1 MLQTTSLQ
9 DVLSDP
15 SGLSYFMEFM
25 DRRGDMIRLQ
35 FWLLVEGFKTSSGGQ
50 AGRNDNA
57 YLDDVRMVYD
67 MYFAKSSPNRIAIPD
82 DVFKELK
89 HIVHD
94 KQQPNEETSG
104 DMNQASNIL
113 AKIQQIVYQD
123 INTRDFP
130 SFRRSD
136 LYFKYLTTYANSNRD
151 MTSAS
156 RRSLDDIFPN
166 NSSTSVVRDEEPVI
180 KTALPLER
188 ASSAR
193 PRMAPKWSMEDGDKA
208 DSDSEI
214 NHGRVSKSKIAPVR
228 DAAHVLSNQN
238 GTPPA
243 VDYERPKGHSRAS
256 SDTSLM
262 GNPNRFQS
270 FGKFLEAS
278 NDWLPSSEWYPFRKK
293 RDELLENNG
302 NKRHSMAG
310 SIQSLETTLEYDEDD
325 NMTSSIGTLD
335 ESDRRAMMLQGEA
348 YRTATVEAV
357 EAEFQSI
364 MDHGE
369 MNISEQEDNNTDND
383 DDVLHPLPS
392 ASRSAPVSP
401 HLSSRS
407 PPPLP
412 GRSSPSNLRSRNVS
426 NDLSHPSSRTSLLIR
441 PTKYAKASMALPVS
455 NTSASP
461 AWTSAS
467 NTKTTSEVAHDEME
481 VVSPLAIPKNID
493 SFDHADVNKE
503 DDERSDV
510 HLAPPGDLMLAV
522 KIEKLSDDIE
532 KLKQQESIVD
542 ALIKKAEGA
551 NKLEELRILQK
562 SKNALIRELHQIE
575 YQKSQYES
583 QEFENVLVPGRTNV
597 TITNSTIGTD
607 NHGDYALY
615 VIEVH
620 QVGYD
625 GNYDSGW
632 VVGRRYSE
640 FYSLHRR
647 LQEQY
652 SIVRM
657 IGFPRKRAILKLQK
671 TFVESRR
678 IALERY
684 LQQLIKNPDVCK
696 SSELRSFLSQQN
708 MYAPTS
714 DKDDDSSISNGISTS
729 SPLQRIGSV
738 DSSNSYRGRAHFNP
752 SPASSDIID
761 DVSRPSS
768 STYGDGPDSE
778 QLAYNNGRPKPRH
791 QNSNGFM
798 RHIYKTVAQGIDD
811 MRVGPSMLDLI
822 TQQLGQQVMQFTT
835 DPEASLSPETQL
847 GSESDNVTAAVV
859 SAAASLGLNIQQ
871 AETASSE
878 TLQSRAAAN
887 RFAKLPEAEE
897 TIKFADSLCDLFIE
911 MFELREK
918 NNWLRRQAV
927 VIVLQQLFGGTVER
941 YGHDN
946 KIC

>member
-1 MLQTTSLQ
+1 
-9 DVLSDP
+9 
-15 SGLSYFMEFM
+15 M

-35 FWLLVEGFKTSSGGQ
+35 FWLLVEGLKTSSGSQ
-50 AGRNDNA
+50 AGRNDA

-67 MYFAKSSPNRIAIPD
+67 MYFAKSSPNRISIPD
-82 DVFKELK
+82 DVFNELED
-89 HIVHD
+89 IVQN
-94 KQQPNEETSG
+94 KQKPDEETSG
-104 DMNQASNIL
+104 GNMNQASNTL

-151 MTSAS
+151 ATAAS
-156 RRSLDDIFPN
+156 RRSLDDIFPKSPN
-166 NSSTSVVRDEEPVI
+166 ISVVVKDDVEPVV

-193 PRMAPKWSMEDGDKA
+193 PRMAPKWSTEDGDKA

-214 NHGRVSKSKIAPVR
+214 NHGRIMKIN
-228 DAAHVLSNQN
+228 AAHERETALSLSNQN
-238 GTPPA
+238 NTPPSH
-243 VDYERPKGHSRAS
+243 RPKGHSRAS
-256 SDTSLM
+256 SDTSLLS
-262 GNPNRFQS
+262 NPNRFQS

-278 NDWLPSSEWYPFRKK
+278 NDWLPTSEWYPFRKK
-293 RDELLENNG
+293 RDELQEGNE

-310 SIQSLETTLEYDEDD
+310 SIQSLETTPEYDEDD

-335 ESDRRAMMLQGEA
+335 DSDRRAMMMQGDA

-364 MDHGE
+364 MDYGE
-369 MNISEQEDNNTDND
+369 LNISEQEDNNTDND
-383 DDVLHPLPS
+383 DDLLHPLPS

-401 HLSSRS
+401 RYSSRS
-407 PPPLP
+407 PPPQA
-412 GRSSPSNLRSRNVS
+412 GRSSPSNLRSRNFS
-426 NDLSHPSSRTSLLIR
+426 NDLSHPSNRTSLLIR
-441 PTKYAKASMALPVS
+441 PSKYAKASMALPVS

-467 NTKTTSEVAHDEME
+467 NSKTTSEVAHDEME
-481 VVSPLAIPKNID
+481 VVSPTTIPKDIS
-493 SFDHADVNKE
+493 SFVHGDGNKE
-503 DDERSDV
+503 EDEKSDV

-532 KLKQQESIVD
+532 KLRQQDSIVD
-542 ALIKKAEGA
+542 ALIKKAEA
-551 NKLEELRILQK
+551 TNKLEELRILQK

-597 TITNSTIGTD
+597 SITNSTIGND
-607 NHGDYALY
+607 SHGDFALY

-640 FYSLHRR
+640 FYNLHRR
-647 LQEQY
+647 LQEKY
-652 SIVRM
+652 AIVRT
-657 IGFPRKRAILKLQK
+657 IGFPRKRAILKMQK

-678 IALERY
+678 IALEKY

-708 MYAPTS
+708 IYAPTPE
-714 DKDDDSSISNGISTS
+714 KDDSSSIVSNRVFTS
-729 SPLQRIGSV
+729 SPLQRTGSG
-738 DSSNSYRGRAHFNP
+738 DSSNSYRGRAQYNA

-761 DVSRPSS
+761 DISKPSS
-768 STYGDGPDSE
+768 SAFVDGIDSE
-778 QLAYNNGRPKPRH
+778 QPAYNNGRPKPRH

-835 DPEASLSPETQL
+835 DPETSLSSAETQL
-847 GSESDNVTAAVV
+847 GSESDNVAAAVV

-871 AETASSE
+871 PETASSA
-878 TLQSRAAAN
+878 TLQSGAAAN

-941 YGHDN
+941 
-946 KIC
+946 